1 MVQKLLLFP
10 HKFKKVG
17 WWIFLI
23 VLVLAITISTDTLSD
38 WLKNT
43 WISQK
48 KVGSGMFASD
58 LLEVL
63 YNDLKIIGSIVGAL
77 FITCSREQI
86 EDEMIGTIRLNSL
99 LLSLYCYVIL
109 VVLAT
114 IFINGINFLTVMM
127 YSMVSLPILFLFI
140 YEIMLWL
147 FKRSM
152 KDEKQD

>member
-10 HKFKKVG
+10 HNFKKVG

-23 VLVLAITISTDTLSD
+23 VLVLAISISTDTLND

-48 KVGSGMFASD
+48 KVGSGMFASN
-58 LLEVL
+58 LLEVI
-63 YNDLKIIGSIVGAL
+63 YNDFKIIGSIVGAL
-77 FITCSREQI
+77 FVTCSREQI

-114 IFINGINFLTVMM
+114 IFINGISFLTVMM
-127 YSMVSLPILFLFI
+127 YSMVTLPIMFLFI